1 MIRLPCQYFQNEE
14 CNLIVTRHISRML
27 SEMLANYINSV
38 VENITFPVAGNIER
52 AFRFE
57 RLPNSYFDAK
67 PIIKKGI
74 LTKEEFSGES
84 FFPPKMPDVMKTDV
98 IAGLYSLLKSHRICQ
113 PTIDMQYFLYNLIE
127 KGSAVYED
135 EFSEKFLSDNGDT
148 WKWPVIKDDDDG
160 YYSNDDIQYLAYRY
174 SLVCVE
180 RFQHPE
186 RSKLINTLID
196 EKVALRNKIYAYDK
210 FDEWNT
216 LSDRDK
222 RIKVRKVVR
231 LIIDDLEHPCEKWL
245 KETVFE
251 DFNFKILNE
260 KTPGQLRGTK
270 MNKQL
275 KIVPEQPENYTV
287 PSDWKTS
294 RQFRYDK

>member
-1 MIRLPCQYFQNEE
+1 MLKLPCQYYQSEE
-14 CNLIVTRHISRML
+14 CNTIVARHVNKIL
-27 SEMLANYINSV
+27 SEMLASYINSV
-38 VENITFPVAGNIER
+38 VENITFPVGGNIER
-52 AFRFE
+52 AFRFD
-57 RLPNSYFDAK
+57 RLPNSYLDAK

-74 LTKEEFSGES
+74 LTKEAFSGKS
-84 FFPPKMPDVMKTDV
+84 LFPPKMPDVMKTDV
-98 IAGLYSLLKSHRICQ
+98 ITGLYSLLKSHKIYP
-113 PTIDMQYFLYNLIE
+113 PTIDMQYLLYNIVEL
-127 KGSAVYED
+127 GSTVYED
-135 EFSEKFLSDNGDT
+135 EFSEKFISGTGDT
-148 WKWPVIKDDDDG
+148 WKWPEVKDDDDG
-160 YYSNDDIQYLAYRY
+160 YYSDDDIQYLAYRY

-210 FDEWNT
+210 FDEWNA
-216 LSDRDK
+216 LSDREK

-231 LIIDDLEHPCEKWL
+231 LIIDELEHPCEKWL

-251 DFNFKILNE
+251 DFNFKILDE

-270 MNKQL
+270 MNKRL
-275 KIVPEQPENYTV
+275 KIVPEQPESYSI

-294 RQFRYDK
+294 KQFHYEK